1 MTGIRCDFLKW
12 LRSADRQ
19 FSLRR
24 GGRFSDYWGRTRSSC
39 ISGGGTSTSV
49 SRYLNL
55 DARKIFPGPRICR
68 PLGGMVPVFC
78 GPSTPS
84 GTNNSPWVP
93 RKRRPP
99 ISVVPAARR
108 GLRAVPLVIRAS
120 GKNHSPWYQQS
131 SVRLARY
138 RDFSVRFFNL
148 GPEFFRAHH
157 RFSGS
162 ARIPVIMMDE

>member
-1 MTGIRCDFLKW
+1 MRFRNWYRTHE
-12 LRSADRQ
+12 RQ
-19 FSLRR
+19 LSLRT
-24 GGRFSDYWGRTRSSC
+24 GSKFSDFWVRTQSSC
-39 ISGGGTSTSV
+39 ISGAAPLPPFP
-49 SRYLNL
+49 RYLNL
-55 DARKIFPGPRICR
+55 DTRKIFPGPRICR

-120 GKNHSPWYQQS
+120 RKNHSPWYQHS